1 MSILTPIKGR
11 NITHIKLNII
21 NQVGSSLIQGND
33 ILGNHI
39 IVKNGGG
46 EGERDRD
53 RERWIFCSQTTLN
66 TPTLEITSLL
76 TKVRLCLNQKNKFWN

>member
-11 NITHIKLNII
+11 YITHIKLNII

-39 IVKNGGG
+39 IVKNGGE
-46 EGERDRD
+46 EGDRDRD
-53 RERWIFCSQTTLN
+53 
-66 TPTLEITSLL
+66 
-76 TKVRLCLNQKNKFWN
+76 

>member
-46 EGERDRD
+46 EGDRDRD
-53 RERWIFCSQTTLN
+53 RER
-66 TPTLEITSLL
+66 
-76 TKVRLCLNQKNKFWN
+76 